1 MGLEGIVAKGGTGPY
16 NPGARP
22 AWLPNCARS
31 KLFTDCH
38 WMMLS
43 DGRACARA
51 LAVASH

>member
-16 NPGARP
+16 KSGALAAVP
-22 AWLPNCARS
+22 PNCARS

-38 WMMLS
+38 WMMLL
-43 DGRACARA
+43 DARA